1 MSKGSL
7 TIIFVILSTLLP
19 TMPSRRRT
27 TAQARRIAEA
37 NLRARAGR
45 GKREPSH
52 YLIRTP
58 SDKAKTTG
66 FLRAARGRKYIADLK
81 Q

>member
-19 TMPSRRRT
+19 TVPSRRR
-27 TAQARRIAEA
+27 
-37 NLRARAGR
+37 NNRAGPPDSR
-45 GKREPSH
+45 GKPASQGGA
-52 YLIRTP
+52 P
-58 SDKAKTTG
+58 KTKT
-66 FLRAARGRKYIADLK
+66 FALFYPHP

>member
-27 TAQARRIAEA
+27 TAQAHRIAEA

-45 GKREPSH
+45 RKRN
-52 YLIRTP
+52 LRTIFSTP
-58 SDKAKTTG
+58 PVTKPKRPASFAPPMG
-66 FLRAARGRKYIADLK
+66 ANILQI
-81 Q
+81 

>member
-7 TIIFVILSTLLP
+7 TIIFVILSTLLL
-19 TMPSRRRT
+19 TMLSRRRT

-37 NLRARAGR
+37 NLRARGGATQT
-45 GKREPSH
+45 
-52 YLIRTP
+52 RTFSLFYP
-58 SDKAKTTG
+58 HP
-66 FLRAARGRKYIADLK
+66 

>member
-19 TMPSRRRT
+19 TVPSRRRT
-27 TAQARRIAEA
+27 TAQAHRIAEA

-45 GKREPSH
+45 HKRKPSH
-52 YLIRTP
+52 YFLHTP
-58 SDKAKTTG
+58 SDKAKATG
-66 FLRAARGRKYIADLK
+66 FIRAAHGR
-81 Q
+81 